1 MPAFRNLF
9 IMRQLLL
16 LAALMTALPLARAAE
31 NEPLATNTIVV
42 SDQGTLEILTP
53 KNWTLIRTNLNLP
66 GVSAE
71 LHSAGNTTVIR
82 LTIFWDGFGGKDL
95 KPTETEMEKS
105 INKGATIQ
113 YLPNSVEKTVTLE
126 KLQGPSV
133 IGSFARF
140 TDSHWNA
147 MLVGAYRNV
156 ATGMFRS
163 GNLWGDFDLL
173 TNDKDGPNFNQ
184 GLKVMESIRRKP

>member
-1 MPAFRNLF
+1 
-9 IMRQLLL
+9 MRQLLL

-31 NEPLATNTIVV
+31 NEALATNSIVV
-42 SDQGTLEILTP
+42 RDQGTLEILTP
-53 KNWTLIRTNLNLP
+53 KNWTLIHTNLNQP

-82 LTIFWDGFGGKDL
+82 FTIFWDGFGGKDV
-95 KPTETEMEKS
+95 KPTEADMQKS
-105 INKGATIQ
+105 INKGALIQ

-126 KLQGPSV
+126 KLQGPAV
-133 IGSFARF
+133 TGSFARF

-147 MLVGAYRNV
+147 MLVGPYRNV

-173 TNDKDGPNFNQ
+173 TNDKDGPNFDQ
-184 GLKVMESIRRKP
+184 GLKVMQSIRRKP